1 MGGVSETSIKYQL
14 YFWILK
20 SYQHG
25 TSIGGERGSRP
36 KHIADWTKNA
46 AEKICIRLR
55 SSVCMRLRQRAS
67 ACVCAQKIKRPDAK
81 KLLRPDASFVQ
92 GLSGCTIYML
102 HVSCTVQVQAKLCW
116 VNCRIHTQLKHVSH
130 LFKAARVLR
139 QGGIYKWSVLA
150 NGVRSATLVEVCVMR
165 QFKSSMVTR
174 AFLRRSE
181 CL

>member
-1 MGGVSETSIKYQL
+1 MQL
-14 YFWILK
+14 KKFAYVCV
-20 SYQHG
+20 
-25 TSIGGERGSRP
+25 RP
-36 KHIADWTKNA
+36 
-46 AEKICIRLR
+46 C
-55 SSVCMRLRQRAS
+55 
-67 ACVCAQKIKRPDAK
+67 ACVCVSVRPHASVHRKLNVRTQKIA
-81 KLLRPDASFVQ
+81 ASFVQ

-174 AFLRRSE
+174 AFLR
-181 CL
+181 